1 MNFMKDIK
9 KKLTESTTLKVIIII
24 VLIVLFMIP
33 NAMVKELIFERQNTE
48 FQVKKEIGSKWGAP
62 QFLTG
67 PYLVIPYKKK
77 KIVTYNAGEEKIEF
91 YDREL
96 QVLPKTLNISGDLN
110 PLVRKRGIYKAILY
124 DALLD
129 FEGNFE
135 LPDFDKLGIDTNLIK
150 WDKMMI
156 NIGIKDMGGIKESII
171 LKWGNKDN
179 INLEPG
185 VKGEISNTGASAMV
199 GFDKKKYRNNVDFS
213 FNVKLQGSESIYFT
227 PLGKT
232 TTVTLKS
239 SWDSPSFQ
247 GRFVPDN
254 REISSD
260 GFTANWKILDMNRNY
275 PQQWEGNKYNITP
288 SKFGVKLIKPVG
300 EYQKNMRT
308 VKYSLLIIVLI
319 FLIYFFFEILGKFR
333 IHPIQ
338 YSFIGLALTMFFVL
352 LLSISEQLGFN
363 IAYLISSLATSTIIL
378 IYSASLLRDKKK
390 LGVLTGFLATIYG
403 FIYVVLQLEDYAL
416 LAGSIGLFLAL
427 FAAMFY
433 SRKIDWYNINITGK
447 DE

>member
-1 MNFMKDIK
+1 MKDIK
-9 KKLTESTTLKVIIII
+9 NRLTESTTLKVIIII
-24 VLIVLFMIP
+24 VLIILFMIP
-33 NAMVKELIFERQNTE
+33 NAMVKELIFERENTE
-48 FQVKKEIGSKWGAP
+48 FQVKKEIGIKWGAP
-62 QFLTG
+62 QLLTG

-77 KIVTYNAGEEKIEF
+77 KIVTFNAGEEKIEF
-91 YDREL
+91 NDREL

-110 PLVRKRGIYKAILY
+110 PIVRKRGIYKAILY

-129 FEGNFE
+129 LEGNFE
-135 LPDFDKLGIDTNLIK
+135 LPDFDKLGIDTNLIT
-150 WDKMMI
+150 WNKMVI
-156 NIGIKDMGGIKESII
+156 NIGIKDMGGIKESIT

-185 VKGEISNTGASAMV
+185 IKGSIAGTGASAIIN
-199 GFDKKKYRNNVDFS
+199 FDREKYRNSINFS

-232 TTVTLKS
+232 TTVALKS

-247 GRFVPDN
+247 GRFVPDE
-254 REISSD
+254 REISSN

-275 PQQWEGNKYNITP
+275 PQQWEGKNYNVIP
-288 SKFGVKLIKPVG
+288 SKFGVELIKPVG
-300 EYQKNMRT
+300 EYQKNMRSI
-308 VKYSLLIIVLI
+308 KYSILIIVLI

-363 IAYLISSLATSTIIL
+363 IAYFISSLATSAIIL
-378 IYSASLLRDKKK
+378 IYSASLLKDKKK
-390 LGVLTGFLATIYG
+390 LGILTGFLALIYG
-403 FIYVVLQLEDYAL
+403 FIYIVLQLEDYAL
-416 LAGSIGLFLAL
+416 LAGSIGLFFAL

-447 DE
+447 SE